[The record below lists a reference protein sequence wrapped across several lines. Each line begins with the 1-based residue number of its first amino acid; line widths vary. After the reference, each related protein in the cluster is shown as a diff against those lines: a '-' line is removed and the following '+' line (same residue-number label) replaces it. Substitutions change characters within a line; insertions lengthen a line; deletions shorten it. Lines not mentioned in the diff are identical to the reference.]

1 MSGPGQM
8 SFTIRRTGTAAAHH
22 YPYQKW
28 REQGAPR
35 TKPHSVYRLPVYR
48 QKGLEVFSCRNKDE
62 SSPLRRQEDRRTG
75 MEVFSTRVCKS
86 VDVVGYLRS
95 GNFSGTM
102 EVPSTEI
109 WKNRSGAI
117 ADWIE
122 VVFVL
127 ATENIDSDV
136 AYQALPLSS

>member
-1 MSGPGQM
+1 MLREPSPIRSTVCRYAARRGWKFSHAEIRTSQALSVVKKIGGQ
-8 SFTIRRTGTAAAHH
+8 GW
-22 YPYQKW
+22 K
-28 REQGAPR
+28 
-35 TKPHSVYRLPVYR
+35 
-48 QKGLEVFSCRNKDE
+48 FS
-62 SSPLRRQEDRRTG
+62 L
-75 MEVFSTRVCKS
+75 CKS